1 MADNKVAIV
10 TGGANGLG
18 QAVAYKLADQGI
30 NITVVDI
37 SEEAGNETVKALE
50 EKGVKALFVKAD
62 VSKAEDVKN
71 YVDQTVETFGKI
83 DMFFNNAGISGPGKR
98 FADNTIEEIEQVV
111 GINLLGGLYGIKYVL
126 EVMLKNGDGAIVN
139 TSSTAGVVGQETVG
153 TYSATKHGI
162 VGITK
167 TIAAEYAREGIQVN
181 AIAPGTTETPMVAQY
196 RKDHPENFKQVEA
209 SIPQRRLGKPEEIAE
224 LVAFLLNGEA
234 KYINGV
240 VVPIDGGFTAV

>member
-18 QAVAYKLADQGI
+18 QAVAYKLADQGV

>member
-18 QAVAYKLADQGI
+18 QAVAYKLADQGA

-167 TIAAEYAREGIQVN
+167 TIAAEYAREGIQTR
-181 AIAPGTTETPMVAQY
+181 IY
-196 RKDHPENFKQVEA
+196 
-209 SIPQRRLGKPEEIAE
+209 
-224 LVAFLLNGEA
+224 
-234 KYINGV
+234 
-240 VVPIDGGFTAV
+240 